1 MKRKQGLKLQVSF
14 KENMRD
20 LEIYNFLLEEIKG
33 EVGIS
38 VYIKMLIAEDMKKR
52 NSNNNHVTG
61 GV

>member
-20 LEIYNFLLEEIKG
+20 LEIYNVLLEEIKG

-52 NSNNNHVTG
+52 NLNNNHVKG
-61 GV
+61 GM